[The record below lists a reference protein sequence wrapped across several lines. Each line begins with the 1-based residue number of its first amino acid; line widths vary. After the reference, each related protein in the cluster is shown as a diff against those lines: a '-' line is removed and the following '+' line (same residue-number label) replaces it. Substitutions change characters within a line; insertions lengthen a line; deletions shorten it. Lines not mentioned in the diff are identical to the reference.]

1 MSSLRYIAITSLL
14 ISLIFT
20 TGCEVKKNTTNSVSQ
35 VSVKESNTSSGKED
49 LIYCEKELHVLKDI
63 DNEKY
68 IALSGKFQQM
78 MKGAAGYSKVR
89 SGVNQSTQDAIDAL
103 YRYSSTKICTEIR
116 AETLEALAS
125 KPGV

>member
-1 MSSLRYIAITSLL
+1 MSSIRYIAITS
-14 ISLIFT
+14 IFTSLIFT
-20 TGCEVKKNTTNSVSQ
+20 TGCEVKKKNSNSVAQ
-35 VSVKESNTSSGKED
+35 VTVKENNTSSGNED

-89 SGVNQSTQDAIDAL
+89 NGVNQSTQDAIDAL
-103 YRYSSTKICTEIR
+103 YRYSSTKLCTEIR
-116 AETLEALAS
+116 AETLEALSS